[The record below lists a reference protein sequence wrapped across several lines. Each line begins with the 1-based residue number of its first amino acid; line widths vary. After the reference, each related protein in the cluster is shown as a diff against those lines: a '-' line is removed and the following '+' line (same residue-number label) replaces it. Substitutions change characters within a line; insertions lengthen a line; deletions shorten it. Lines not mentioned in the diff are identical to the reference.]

1 MARPPRA
8 RSSDDTHLMPVR
20 RRMTVARCS
29 VDMVRMSEILAD
41 DAEGRGWCER
51 ERGEL
56 LRAGIVAEVFAA
68 PGMVAL
74 YREARRSRLPTHSA
88 RVETHHEPPATMR
101 IHAKVRCWPS
111 TEGGIA
117 REWVWVKSSP
127 WVLARRYRCAFCR
140 RDFVLDEHKQ
150 EFIEPAAGAVDA
162 RWRCYGVNLHSRCC
176 RECLPGLR
184 DELRP
189 AGAEVG
195 DDGEGGGEYRDVVL
209 RPALTGV
216 GVW

>member
-1 MARPPRA
+1 MARAPRA

-20 RRMTVARCS
+20 RRMTVARWT

-41 DAEGRGWCER
+41 DADGRGWCER

-74 YREARRSRLPTHSA
+74 YREARRARLPLHSA
-88 RVETHHEPPATMR
+88 KSEKHHAPPETMR
-101 IHAKVRCWPS
+101 IRAEVLCWPNVE
-111 TEGGIA
+111 EGES

-140 RDFVLDEHKQ
+140 RAFVLDEHKQ
-150 EFIEPAAGAVDA
+150 EFIEVDGGRE
-162 RWRCYGVNLHSRCC
+162 RWKCYGVNLHSRCC
-176 RECLPGLR
+176 RECLPGFQDRLV
-184 DELRP
+184 P

-195 DDGEGGGEYRDVVL
+195 DDGEGGDEFRDAAL
-209 RPALTGV
+209 RPALAGV